1 MKVSSLM
8 TSPVVSVREDA
19 TVGEA
24 VLTLSDQHV
33 SALPVVD
40 SIGRLIGLISAS
52 DILQAEGEAGD
63 AASRERLLESTTV
76 SEIMTRGVITI
87 GPDTAARDAARQ
99 LLYSGVHRLIVA
111 VDDRPVGVLSQTD
124 LVAAMAVGKV

>member
-1 MKVSSLM
+1 MERSSVM
-8 TSPVVSVREDA
+8 IDDWMST
-19 TVGEA
+19 
-24 VLTLSDQHV
+24 
-33 SALPVVD
+33 SALAP
-40 SIGRLIGLISAS
+40 GNA
-52 DILQAEGEAGD
+52 
-63 AASRERLLESTTV
+63 

-87 GPDTAARDAARQ
+87 GPDTTAREAARQ